1 MSPPFSSQ
9 ELQGRLDRALEQE
22 GALQGQLQEEQAERR
37 RQEQESRSSLEES
50 QREGGLSHASLE
62 LLTR

>member
-1 MSPPFSSQ
+1 MPPPWASQ
-9 ELQGRLDRALEQE
+9 ELRGRLDGALEQV
-22 GALQGQLQEEQAERR
+22 GVLRGQLQEEQAERR

-50 QREGGLSHASLE
+50 QREGRRCCSSLE